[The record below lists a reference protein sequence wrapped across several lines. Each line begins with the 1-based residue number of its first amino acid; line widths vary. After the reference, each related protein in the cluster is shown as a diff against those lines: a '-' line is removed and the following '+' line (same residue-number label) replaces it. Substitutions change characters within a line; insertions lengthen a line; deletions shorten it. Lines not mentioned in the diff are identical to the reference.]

1 MKLEQVALQLYTIR
15 DFTKTPEALAES
27 LKKVADIGYQAV
39 QVSAVGPIENEALV
53 QLCADNGL
61 TLCATHESGQEI
73 LDNPEAVA
81 AKLNALGCKYT
92 AYPYPG
98 GVNFSS
104 EASVNDLIAKLNAA
118 GKVLHEAGCTL
129 LYHNHQIEFRK
140 LVGQVILE
148 RIYAETD
155 PQYLQGETDTY
166 WIQYGGG
173 NPVAWC
179 QRLKGRQPVIHLKDY
194 RINDDNGIE
203 FSEVGAGVLPFAEI
217 IREAEAGGCE
227 WFVVEQ
233 DQCPGD
239 PFDSA
244 RQSFDYIA
252 ANLVN

>member
-27 LKKVADIGYQAV
+27 LKKVAGIGYQAV

-53 QLCADNGL
+53 KLCADHGL
-61 TLCATHESGQEI
+61 ALCATHESGQEI
-73 LDNPEAVA
+73 LDNPQAVA
-81 AKLNALGCKYT
+81 AKLNALNCKYT

-98 GVNFSS
+98 GVDFSS
-104 EASVNDLIAKLNAA
+104 EASVNELIGKLNAA

-140 LVGQVILE
+140 LGGQIILE
-148 RIYAETD
+148 KIYAETD
-155 PQYLQGETDTY
+155 PKYLQGETDTY

-173 NPVAWC
+173 SPVDWC
-179 QRLKGRQPVIHLKDY
+179 TQLKNRQPVIHLKDY
-194 RINDDNGIE
+194 RINAENGIE
-203 FSEVGAGVLPFAEI
+203 FAEVGAGVLPFEAI
-217 IREAEAGGCE
+217 IAEAEAGGCE

-233 DQCPGD
+233 DRCPGD

-244 RQSFDYIA
+244 KQSFDYIT
-252 ANLVN
+252 ANLVE